1 MRKFFLVTIAIFLIA
16 FVVSTKAD
24 ILQTPEQVEVTG
36 KVMEE
41 ATDTNALIGVS
52 IQAYSSKG
60 IKLRYNAVSDFDGNF
75 KIKVPVNTEL
85 RFTYMG
91 FVTYK
96 YKVSKAAKNIGVY
109 LQEKR
114 NEIKETVIVGYR
126 KVSKADVT
134 SATTVVSAKD
144 LAQAPVSNAMELLQ
158 GRVAGL
164 NIQMDNG
171 APGSLGTITIRG
183 ISDISTQSVTNSDG
197 STSYTLS
204 SSAPLFVIDGIPQE
218 DVGEYNSQGLLSG
231 SGISP
236 ISSVPFEDIDNIQVL
251 KDAAATSLY
260 GSRGAY
266 GVVLIETKK
275 GNSGKPRITY
285 SMDMKANIPPRL
297 HDVIVGRA
305 ERLQRIEQI
314 LKNDTS
320 IYHGYKEFFEN
331 QALTDSL
338 NPYYNNNTDW
348 QGQFYRRTLN
358 TTHNIQVSGGST
370 EFNYKINGN
379 YYTEK
384 GIIKNTDF
392 DRYSLRTNMGYKPNN
407 KFDLYAAINVTLGKQ
422 GSGSGNSLAQTG
434 VANGS
439 TASSLLPP
447 PSIYSASNA
456 ALGALMVESST
467 NSLSYDANVTANY
480 LLPWNIRWNGTV
492 GYSYYNSEHEAMTPG
507 LLNSYS
513 TKLVGSSSFSNRYY
527 VRTGLD
533 WETYLLMFKIGLNIG
548 AELSSMKSSSNGM
561 TLWGLSNDYIWG
573 PIAYNTSGSYGS
585 ASRSYSNNTL
595 SFTFAPR
602 FSIGSKSI
610 GDRYVFNPS
619 LRPEANSAYGKKV
632 KWVIN
637 PGLGFKW
644 NYSMEPFMKKAN
656 DKWLDYGAVRVS
668 WGKTTKY
675 VADRYDVWGT
685 YTLGSLTYNGNQTV
699 PISYDALPNYELN
712 PVTTTQWN
720 LGTDLTVLRNL
731 FSFTADVYYKQVD
744 NQLSSVSIADHNAFT
759 RVKTT
764 EVSLV
769 NYGLELAL
777 NFTPV
782 NKQNWYFSGSVNMA
796 VNKDVLTK
804 LPNDARMMLNDDK
817 TIVNKLGINALSNY
831 LYIYKGVYATDE
843 EVPVDPKTGKRLR
856 VGGNG
861 VSVDDPNTYFKA
873 GDPIW
878 VDLNGDYVIDDNDK
892 MIVGNSQ
899 PRITGGMA
907 FNFRYK
913 HFSLFTSFSY
923 TLKRDIINK
932 VLADNFAS
940 YANPN
945 RSVDQLTVGAA
956 LTPIDAYNFWT
967 PSNIHAD
974 YPNPFDY
981 KRYNIIRPYRAD
993 QTLFQ
998 EDGSYFKI
1006 NGVTLSWSFP
1016 ESWTRFLGV
1025 GNVSLRA
1032 NLSNIYTFSNYSGVN
1047 PENVNGLGQ
1056 DVSGGYPNARSF
1068 SFGLNVGL

>member
-1 MRKFFLVTIAIFLIA
+1 MMKKYIIATIAIFLIA
-16 FVVSTKAD
+16 IVGIKAD
-24 ILQTPEQVEVTG
+24 ILQTPGLVEVSG
-36 KVMEE
+36 SVLEE
-41 ATDTNALIGVS
+41 TSEANTMIGVS
-52 IQAYSSKG
+52 LTAYSNKG
-60 IKLRYNAVSDFDGNF
+60 VKLSYSAVSDFDGNF
-75 KIKVPVNTEL
+75 KIKVPVGTEL

-91 FVTYK
+91 FDATK
-96 YKVSKAAKNIGVY
+96 YKVVKEAKNLKIY
-109 LQEKR
+109 LKEHT

-164 NIQMDNG
+164 NIQMDN
-171 APGSLGTITIRG
+171 ASPGSIGTITIRG
-183 ISDISTQSVTNSDG
+183 VSDISTQAVTNSDG
-197 STSYTLS
+197 STSYALS

-218 DVGEYNSQGLLSG
+218 DVGDYNSQGLLSG

-236 ISSVPFEDIDNIQVL
+236 VSSVPFEDIDNIQVL

-314 LKNDTS
+314 LQNDTS
-320 IYHGYKEFFEN
+320 VYNGYKELFEN

-338 NPYYNNNTDW
+338 NPYYNNHTDW
-348 QGQFYRRTLN
+348 QGQYYRRTLN

-392 DRYSLRTNMGYKPNN
+392 DRYSLRTNMGYRPSD
-407 KFDLYAAINVTLGKQ
+407 KFDLYAAINVTLGKK
-422 GSGSGNSLAQTG
+422 GSGSGNALAQTG
-434 VANGS
+434 VASGS
-439 TASSLLPP
+439 SASSLLPP

-456 ALGALMVESST
+456 ALGALMVESNT
-467 NSLSYDANVTANY
+467 NSLSYDASVTANY
-480 LLPWNIRWNGTV
+480 QLPWNIRWNGTV
-492 GYSYYNSEHEAMTPG
+492 GYSYSNSEYEAMTPG
-507 LLNSYS
+507 MLNSYNA
-513 TKLVGSSSFSNRYY
+513 KLEGTSSYSNRYY

-533 WETYLLMFKIGLNIG
+533 WETRVWMFKFGLNIG
-548 AELSSMKSSSNGM
+548 AELSSKKSTENGM
-561 TLWGLSNDYIWG
+561 KLLGLANDYIWG
-573 PIAYNTSGSYGS
+573 PIAYAPGSSSGSTK
-585 ASRSYSNNTL
+585 RSYSDNTL

-602 FSIGSKSI
+602 FSIGNKSI

-637 PGLGFKW
+637 PGLGLKW
-644 NYSMEPFMKKAN
+644 NFSMEPFMKKAN
-656 DKWLDYGAVRVS
+656 EKWLDYGALRVS

-675 VADRYDVWGT
+675 KADRYDVWGT
-685 YTLGSLTYNGNQTV
+685 YNLGSLTYNGNQTV
-699 PISYDALPNYELN
+699 PISYDALPNYGLN

-720 LGTDLTVLRNL
+720 LGTDLTFLHNL
-731 FSFTADVYYKQVD
+731 FSLTGDVYYKQVD
-744 NQLSSVSIADHNAFT
+744 NQLTSVSLADHNAFSKI
-759 RVKTT
+759 KTT

-782 NKQNWYFSGSVNMA
+782 NKPNWYFSGSINMA
-796 VNKDVLTK
+796 INKDVLTK
-804 LPNDARMMLNDDK
+804 LPNEARMMLNDEK

-831 LYIYKGVYATDE
+831 LYVYKGVYATDE
-843 EVPVDPKTGKRLR
+843 DVPVDPKTGKRLR
-856 VGGNG
+856 VGGSN
-861 VSVDDPNTYFKA
+861 VSADDPNAYFKA

-878 VDLNGDYVIDDNDK
+878 VDLNGDYVIDENDK

-899 PRITGGMA
+899 PRMTGGMS

-913 HFSLFTSFSY
+913 NFSVFTSFSY

-932 VLADNFAS
+932 VLADNFAA
-940 YANPN
+940 YANPATTT
-945 RSVDQLTVGAA
+945 LTKDAA

-967 PSNIHAD
+967 PTNIRAD

-981 KRYNIIRPYRAD
+981 KRNSIIQPYRAD

-1006 NGVTLSWSFP
+1006 NGVTLQWKFP
-1016 ESWTRFLGV
+1016 QSWTHFLGV
-1025 GNVSLRA
+1025 SNVSIRA
-1032 NLSNIYTFSNYSGVN
+1032 NLSNIYTFTNYSGVN
-1047 PENVNGLGQ
+1047 PENVNSLGQ
-1056 DVSGGYPNARSF
+1056 DTSGGYPSARSF

>member
-1 MRKFFLVTIAIFLIA
+1 MRKYILATLAILLIA
-16 FVVSTKAD
+16 FIGAKAD
-24 ILQTPEQVEVTG
+24 ISQAPDVVEVSG

-41 ATDTNALIGVS
+41 GSDANTLIGVS
-52 IQAYSSKG
+52 VAAYTTKG
-60 IKLRYNAVSDFDGNF
+60 VKLKNAAITDINGSFH
-75 KIKVPVNTEL
+75 ISVPANTEL
-85 RFTYMG
+85 RFSYMG
-91 FVTYK
+91 FESAK
-96 YKVSKAAKNIGVY
+96 YKVSRTVSGVKIY
-109 LQEKR
+109 LKEKT
-114 NEIKETVIVGYR
+114 NDIKETVIVGYR

-134 SATTVVSAKD
+134 SATTVVSTKD
-144 LAQAPVSNAMELLQ
+144 LAQAPVANAMELLQ

-164 NIQMDNG
+164 NIQQDN
-171 APGSLGTITIRG
+171 ASPGSLGTITIRG
-183 ISDISTQSVTNSDG
+183 VSDISTQAVTNSDG
-197 STSYTLS
+197 STDYTLS

-236 ISSVPFEDIDNIQVL
+236 VSSIPFEDIDNIQVL

-297 HDVIVGRA
+297 RDVIVGRS
-305 ERLQRIEQI
+305 ERLQRIQQI
-314 LKNDTS
+314 LQNDTS
-320 IYHGYKEFFEN
+320 VYNGYKELFEN

-370 EFNYKINGN
+370 MFNYKINGN

-392 DRYSLRTNMGYKPNN
+392 DRYSLRTNMGYRPSD

-422 GSGSGNSLAQTG
+422 GSGSGNALAQTG
-434 VANGS
+434 VASGS
-439 TASSLLPP
+439 SASSLLPP

-456 ALGALMVESST
+456 ALGALIVESGT
-467 NSLSYDANVTANY
+467 NSLSYDASVTSNY
-480 LLPWNIRWNGTV
+480 QVSKNIRWNGTV
-492 GYSYYNSEHEAMTPG
+492 GYSYNNSEYEAMTPG
-507 LLNSYS
+507 LLNSYNAQLAGKS
-513 TKLVGSSSFSNRYY
+513 TNSNRYY

-533 WETYLLMFKIGLNIG
+533 WGARIWMLNLGLNVG
-548 AELSSMKSSSNGM
+548 FELSSKKSTTNSM
-561 TLWGLSNDYIWG
+561 TLKGLSNDYIWG
-573 PIAYNTSGSYGS
+573 PIAYAPGSSSGST
-585 ASRSYSNNTL
+585 SRSYSDNTL

-602 FSIGSKSI
+602 FGIGSKAI

-632 KWVIN
+632 KWVVN

-644 NYSMEPFMKKAN
+644 NYSMEPFMKKAVEN
-656 DKWLDYGAVRVS
+656 WLDYGAMRVS
-668 WGKTTKY
+668 WGRTTKY
-675 VADRYDVWGT
+675 KADRYDVWGT
-685 YTLGSLTYNGNQTV
+685 YTLGSLTYNGSQVV
-699 PISYDALPNYELN
+699 PISYDALPNYGLD

-720 LGTDLTVLRNL
+720 IGTDLTILKHKL
-731 FSFTADVYYKQVD
+731 SFTADAYYKQVD
-744 NQLSSVSIADHNAFT
+744 NQLSSIDLADHNAFT
-759 RVKTT
+759 KIKTT

-769 NYGLELAL
+769 NYGLEFSINA
-777 NFTPV
+777 TPV
-782 NKQNWYFSGSVNMA
+782 NRKNWFVSASWNMA
-796 VNKDVLTK
+796 INRDVLTK
-804 LPNDARMMLNDDK
+804 LPNEARMMLNSSS

-831 LYIYKGVYATDE
+831 LYVYKGVYATDE
-843 EVPVDPKTGKRLR
+843 DVPVDPKTGRRLR
-856 VGGNG
+856 VGGDKITADNP
-861 VSVDDPNTYFKA
+861 DAYFRA

-878 VDLNGDYVIDDNDK
+878 VDLNGDYVIDEKDK

-899 PRITGGMA
+899 PRVTGGMSL
-907 FNFRYK
+907 NVRYK
-913 HFSLFTSFSY
+913 NFSVFTSFSY
-923 TLKRDIINK
+923 TLKRDIVNK
-932 VLADNFAS
+932 VLADNFAA
-940 YANPN
+940 YANP
-945 RSVDQLTVGAA
+945 STKTLTSNAA
-956 LTPIDAYNFWT
+956 LTPIDSYNFWT

-981 KRYNIIRPYRAD
+981 KRNSIIRPYRAD

-1006 NGVTLSWSFP
+1006 NGITLSWKLPSR
-1016 ESWTRFLGV
+1016 WTKVLGV
-1025 GNVSLRA
+1025 NNVSIRA
-1032 NLSNIYTFSNYSGVN
+1032 NMSNIYTFSNYSGVN
-1047 PENVNGLGQ
+1047 PENVNSLGQ
-1056 DVSGGYPNARSF
+1056 DTSGGYPSARSF

>member
-1 MRKFFLVTIAIFLIA
+1 MKKLIITTIAIFLVTLIGI
-16 FVVSTKAD
+16 KAD
-24 ILQTPEQVEVTG
+24 ILQTPDLVEVSGT
-36 KVMEE
+36 VMEE
-41 ATDTNALIGVS
+41 TSDANTMIGVS
-52 IQAYSSKG
+52 VTAYSKKG
-60 IKLRYNAVSDFDGNF
+60 IKLRYATVSDFDGNF
-75 KIKVPVNTEL
+75 KIKVPVGTEL

-91 FVTYK
+91 YDTTK
-96 YKVSKAAKNIGVY
+96 YKVVKEAQKVNIY
-109 LQEKR
+109 MKEHSQ
-114 NEIKETVIVGYR
+114 EIKETVIVGYR

-134 SATTVVSAKD
+134 SAATVINTKD
-144 LAQAPVSNAMELLQ
+144 LAAAPVSNAMELLQ

-171 APGSLGTITIRG
+171 SPGSLGTITIRG
-183 ISDISTQSVTNSDG
+183 VSDISTQAVKNSDG
-197 STSYTLS
+197 STDYTLS

-297 HDVIVGRA
+297 RDVIVGRS
-305 ERLQRIEQI
+305 ERMQRIEQI
-314 LKNDTS
+314 LQNDTS
-320 IYHGYKEFFEN
+320 VWHGYRELFEN

-338 NPYYNNNTDW
+338 NPYYNNHTDW

-358 TTHNIQVSGGST
+358 TTHNIQVSGGT
-370 EFNYKINGN
+370 TAFNYKINGN

-392 DRYSLRTNMGYKPNN
+392 DRYSLRTNMGYRPSD

-422 GSGSGNSLAQTG
+422 GSGSGNALAQTG
-434 VANGS
+434 VASGS
-439 TASSLLPP
+439 SASSLLPP

-456 ALGALMVESST
+456 ALGALMVESGT
-467 NSLSYDANVTANY
+467 NSLSYDASMTSNY
-480 LLPWNIRWNGTV
+480 QIAKNIRWNGTV
-492 GYSYYNSEHEAMTPG
+492 GYSYSNSEYEAMTPG
-507 LLNSYS
+507 LLNKYNAKLAGKS
-513 TKLVGSSSFSNRYY
+513 TYSNRYY

-533 WETYLLMFKIGLNIG
+533 WGARLWMFNLGLNVG
-548 AELSSMKSSSNGM
+548 VELSSKKSTENNM
-561 TLWGLSNDYIWG
+561 TLSGLSNDYIWG
-573 PIAYNTSGSYGS
+573 PFAYAPGSSSG
-585 ASRSYSNNTL
+585 ATKRSYSDNTL

-602 FSIGSKSI
+602 LGIGSKAI

-632 KWVIN
+632 KWVVN

-644 NYSMEPFMKKAN
+644 NYSMEPFMKKATN
-656 DKWLDYGAVRVS
+656 DWLDYGALRVS
-668 WGKTTKY
+668 WGRTTKY
-675 VADRYDVWGT
+675 KADRYDVWGT
-685 YTLGSLTYNGNQTV
+685 YNIGNLTYNGNQVT
-699 PISYDALPNYELN
+699 PISYDALPNYNLN

-720 LGTDLTVLRNL
+720 IGTDLTVLKHKL
-731 FSFTADVYYKQVD
+731 SLTADAYYKQVD
-744 NQLSSVSIADHNAFT
+744 NQLSSIELADHNAFSKI
-759 RVKTT
+759 KTT

-769 NYGLELAL
+769 NYGLELAI
-777 NFTPV
+777 NATPI
-782 NKQNWYFSGSVNMA
+782 NSKNWYLSASWNMA
-796 VNKDVLTK
+796 INRDVLTK
-804 LPNDARMMLNDDK
+804 LPNDARMMLNSES

-831 LYIYKGVYATDE
+831 LYVYKGVYATDE
-843 EVPVDPKTGKRLR
+843 DVPVDPKTGKRLR
-856 VGGNG
+856 VGGSKISADNP
-861 VSVDDPNTYFKA
+861 DAYFRA

-878 VDLNGDYVIDDNDK
+878 VDLNGDYVIDEKDK

-899 PRITGGMA
+899 PRVTGGLSL
-907 FNFRYK
+907 NVRYK
-913 HFSLFTSFSY
+913 NFSVFTSFSY

-932 VLADNFAS
+932 VLADNFAA
-940 YANPN
+940 YANPATTT
-945 RSVDQLTVGAA
+945 LTKNAA

-967 PSNIHAD
+967 PSNTNAD

-981 KRYNIIRPYRAD
+981 KRYSIIQPYRAD

-1006 NGVTLSWSFP
+1006 NGITLSWKFP
-1016 ESWTRFLGV
+1016 QTWTRFLGV
-1025 GNVSLRA
+1025 SNVSLRA

-1047 PENVNGLGQ
+1047 PESVNNLGQ
-1056 DVSGGYPNARSF
+1056 DKSGGYPNARSF
-1068 SFGLNVGL
+1068 SFGLNVGF

>member
-1 MRKFFLVTIAIFLIA
+1 MKKLIIATIAIFLVTIIGI
-16 FVVSTKAD
+16 KAD
-24 ILQTPEQVEVTG
+24 ILQAPNLVEVSGT
-36 KVMEE
+36 VMEE
-41 ATDTNALIGVS
+41 TTEANTMIGVS
-52 IQAYSSKG
+52 VTAYSKKG
-60 IKLRYNAVSDFDGNF
+60 IKLSYATVSDFDGNF
-75 KIKVPVNTEL
+75 KLKVPVGCEL
-85 RFTYMG
+85 RFSYMG
-91 FVTYK
+91 FDPTK
-96 YKVSKAAKNIGVY
+96 YKVTKAESQVKIY
-109 LQEKR
+109 LKEHT

-134 SATTVVSAKD
+134 SAATVINTKD
-144 LAQAPVSNAMELLQ
+144 LAAAPVSNAMELLQ

-171 APGSLGTITIRG
+171 SPGSLGTITIRG
-183 ISDISTQSVTNSDG
+183 VSDISTQAVTNSDG
-197 STSYTLS
+197 STDYTLS

-297 HDVIVGRA
+297 RDVIVGRA

-314 LKNDTS
+314 LQNDTS
-320 IYHGYKEFFEN
+320 IFHGYKELFEN

-358 TTHNIQVSGGST
+358 TTHNIQVSGGT
-370 EFNYKINGN
+370 TAFNYKINGN

-392 DRYSLRTNMGYKPNN
+392 DRYSLRTNMGYRPSD

-422 GSGSGNSLAQTG
+422 GSGSGNALAQTG
-434 VANGS
+434 VASGS
-439 TASSLLPP
+439 SASSLLPP

-456 ALGALMVESST
+456 ALGALMIESGT
-467 NSLSYDANVTANY
+467 NSLSYDASLTSNY
-480 LLPWNIRWNGTV
+480 KISKNIRWNGTI
-492 GYSYYNSEHEAMTPG
+492 GYSYSNSEYEAMTPG
-507 LLNSYS
+507 LLNKYNAQLAGKS
-513 TKLVGSSSFSNRYY
+513 TYSNRYY

-533 WETYLLMFKIGLNIG
+533 WGARLWMFNLGLNIG
-548 AELSSMKSSSNGM
+548 VELSSKKSTTNSM
-561 TLWGLSNDYIWG
+561 TLKGLSNDYIWG
-573 PIAYNTSGSYGS
+573 PIAYAPASSSGST
-585 ASRSYSNNTL
+585 SRSYSDNTL

-602 FSIGSKSI
+602 FGIGSKAI

-632 KWVIN
+632 KWVVN

-644 NYSMEPFMKKAN
+644 NYSMEPFMKKATSS
-656 DKWLDYGAVRVS
+656 WLDYGAMRVS
-668 WGKTTKY
+668 WGRTTKY
-675 VADRYDVWGT
+675 KADRYDVWGT
-685 YTLGSLTYNGNQTV
+685 YTLGSLTYNGNQTT
-699 PISYDALPNYELN
+699 PISYGALPNYGLD

-720 LGTDLTVLRNL
+720 IGTDLTILKHKL
-731 FSFTADVYYKQVD
+731 SFTADAYYKQVD
-744 NQLSSVSIADHNAFT
+744 NQLSSVELADHNAFT
-759 RVKTT
+759 KIKTT

-769 NYGLELAL
+769 NYGLELAI
-777 NFTPV
+777 NATPI
-782 NKQNWYFSGSVNMA
+782 NHKNWYLSASWNMA
-796 VNKDVLTK
+796 INRDVLTK
-804 LPNDARMMLNDDK
+804 LPNDARMMLNSAS
-817 TIVNKLGINALSNY
+817 TVVNKLGINALSNY
-831 LYIYKGVYATDE
+831 LYVYKGVYATDE
-843 EVPVDPKTGKRLR
+843 DVPVDPKTGKRLR
-856 VGGNG
+856 VGGSKISADNP
-861 VSVDDPNTYFKA
+861 DAYFRA

-878 VDLNGDYVIDDNDK
+878 VDLNGDYVIDEKDK

-899 PRITGGMA
+899 PRVTGGFS
-907 FNFRYK
+907 FNLRYK
-913 HFSLFTSFSY
+913 KLSLFTSFSY

-932 VLADNFAS
+932 TLADNFAS
-940 YANPN
+940 YANPATTT
-945 RSVDQLTVGAA
+945 LTKNAA

-967 PSNIHAD
+967 PSNTNAD
-974 YPNPFDY
+974 YPYPFDY
-981 KRYNIIRPYRAD
+981 KRYSIIQPYRAD

-998 EDGSYFKI
+998 EDGSYLKI
-1006 NGVTLSWSFP
+1006 NGITLSWKFP
-1016 ESWTRFLGV
+1016 QSWTRFLGV
-1025 GNVSLRA
+1025 SNVSLRA

-1047 PENVNGLGQ
+1047 PESVNSLGQ
-1056 DVSGGYPNARSF
+1056 DTSGGYPNARSF